1 MSTSERASPD
11 SDSVPGSS
19 TENAQALPPAGRS
32 AQGQSG
38 VDQLIHPGILSRRGA
53 SGQRTSRS
61 SANFSRPST
70 RSSSSLS
77 AVSVPGCAV

>member
-1 MSTSERASPD
+1 MSRSERASPD
-11 SDSVPGSS
+11 SDSVPASS
-19 TENAQALPPAGRS
+19 TENAQALPPA
-32 AQGQSG
+32 GQSG

-53 SGQRTSRS
+53 SGQRISRS